1 MLYIRHKQQQE
12 ESTMAQYKF
21 IYKKDGYKAG
31 KEIRLEKITTAERI
45 GNAALKS
52 LYFFIAA
59 LFLFNLIR
67 FIF

>member
-1 MLYIRHKQQQE
+1 M
-12 ESTMAQYKF
+12 
-21 IYKKDGYKAG
+21 KKYRIAKNQSFRAG
-31 KEIRLEKITTAERI
+31 EDIRLEKVTTAERI
-45 GNAALKS
+45 GNAILKT

>member
-1 MLYIRHKQQQE
+1 MTRYRIARNQTLEI
-12 ESTMAQYKF
+12 
-21 IYKKDGYKAG
+21 G
-31 KEIRLEKITTAERI
+31 KEIKLEKVTTAERI

>member
-1 MLYIRHKQQQE
+1 MLYRSHILKGVK
-12 ESTMAQYKF
+12 TMTKYRIARNQKLEL
-21 IYKKDGYKAG
+21 G

-45 GNAALKS
+45 GNAALKL

-59 LFLFNLIR
+59 LVMFNLIR

>member
-1 MLYIRHKQQQE
+1 MTKYRIASNQTLE
-12 ESTMAQYKF
+12 V
-21 IYKKDGYKAG
+21 G

-45 GNAALKS
+45 GNAALKA

-59 LFLFNLIR
+59 LFIFNLIR

>member
-1 MLYIRHKQQQE
+1 MRKYRIAKNQSFR
-12 ESTMAQYKF
+12 
-21 IYKKDGYKAG
+21 AG
-31 KEIRLEKITTAERI
+31 EEIRLEKITTAERI

-59 LFLFNLIR
+59 LFIFNLIR

>member
-1 MLYIRHKQQQE
+1 MTKYRIARNQTLEI
-12 ESTMAQYKF
+12 
-21 IYKKDGYKAG
+21 G

-45 GNAALKS
+45 GNAALKA

-59 LFLFNLIR
+59 LFIFNLIR

>member
-1 MLYIRHKQQQE
+1 
-12 ESTMAQYKF
+12 MAQYR
-21 IYKKDGYKAG
+21 IARNQTLEVG

-52 LYFFIAA
+52 LYFFIAV
-59 LFLFNLIR
+59 LFAVNLIR